1 MAKFHTPSLVGFTT
15 LVALLSVVSFNP
27 PFAEDVSG
35 IEAEDSL
42 TARVATLEKTVAEL
56 RQQIHNDKMT
66 SSLAGHYWVEESHI
80 VAGER
85 EKQSEEVAWRLS
97 TEVSS
102 NRYILGPEVSS
113 YEYGPFS
120 IDASK
125 EPAWIDF
132 EVPMFGQKHTVKGI
146 VRTSYGRCEIAIPSK
161 LFDRNTFLNPAR
173 PTRFESTAD
182 NGYDVY
188 TLVRDR
194 YKKTGVWQ

>member
-1 MAKFHTPSLVGFTT
+1 MAKFHTQSLVGFTSV
-15 LVALLSVVSFNP
+15 VALLSVVSFNP

-35 IEAEDSL
+35 IEAEHSL

-56 RQQIHNDKMT
+56 RQQIHNDKLT
-66 SSLAGHYWVEESHI
+66 SSLAGHYWVEESRI

-85 EKQSEEVAWRLS
+85 EQQSEEVAWRLS

-102 NRYILGPEVSS
+102 DRYILGPEVSS
-113 YEYGPFS
+113 HEYGPFS

-132 EVPMFGQKHTVKGI
+132 EVQRFGKKHTVKGI
-146 VRTSYGRCEIAIPSK
+146 VRTSFGRCEIAIPGK
-161 LFDRNTFLNPAR
+161 LFDNNTFFNPDR
-173 PTRFESTAD
+173 PTSFESTND

-188 TLVRDR
+188 ALVRER
-194 YKKTGVWQ
+194 FKKTGVWQ